1 MSILKKLREPWPVDF
16 ALQPQNAAERFN
28 VIQIQT
34 LKRMAAEQIAS
45 LRDWIK
51 SEGERTDTCTYY
63 ILHEVCKGC
72 KCGKKK

>member
-1 MSILKKLREPWPVDF
+1 MSILKKLREPWPDNF
-16 ALQPQNAAERFN
+16 ALQPKTFDEHFN
-28 VIQIQT
+28 VMQIQT
-34 LKRMAAEQIAS
+34 LKKMAAEQIES

-51 SEGERTDTCTYY
+51 RHGEETDTCTYY